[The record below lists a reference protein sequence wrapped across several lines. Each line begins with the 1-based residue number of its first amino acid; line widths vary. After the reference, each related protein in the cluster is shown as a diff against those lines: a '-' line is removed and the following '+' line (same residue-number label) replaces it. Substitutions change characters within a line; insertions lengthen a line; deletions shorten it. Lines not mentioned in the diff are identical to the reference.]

1 MTIVNP
7 FIDMSPVDPVP
18 NMPLECDVLPE
29 DGTQPI
35 PSEEKADLEGDE
47 KQSPVCEE
55 NELADLTWIKTDKTN
70 ENVLVASGHDVR
82 SRSAELAGR
91 IDEEAS
97 TSTLRVSKIRAG
109 KTSSYYTPDTRERK
123 QNEILKSLRLKQC
136 EYFNLSLKFRAYLSI
151 PGQYIKAKNKAKT

>member
-1 MTIVNP
+1 
-7 FIDMSPVDPVP
+7 MSPVDPVP
-18 NMPLECDVLPE
+18 NMPLECDLLPE

-47 KQSPVCEE
+47 KQSPACEE
-55 NELADLTWIKTDKTN
+55 TELADLTWMKTDKTN

-82 SRSAELAGR
+82 SRSAELAGW

-97 TSTLRVSKIRAG
+97 TSTLRLSKIRAS
-109 KTSSYYTPDTRERK
+109 KTSSYYTPDTRERR

-136 EYFNLSLKFRAYLSI
+136 EYFNLSLKVRAHFCI
-151 PGQYIKAKNKAKT
+151 PGQCLKLKTR